1 MSDSDDLGGAGAVPT
16 EAPGP
21 FAGTPLAR
29 DQKTGLGHRL
39 YHGETTFD
47 FVRKK
52 WIGYTISGVLIALSI
67 IALFARGLNLGIDF
81 EGGVSWKLPQN
92 GVSQSQAS
100 DILSAN
106 GVQPRDAKIQ
116 VLSIDSGV
124 DNSATTVAQTTVPA
138 VSVTGTPATIGGTAV
153 GSASTTPGTTPTAT
167 ATPAAATAAAG
178 SSSATTTASHGFS
191 ATTTTAASPTTVPG
205 SAATGSTSPGSA
217 AAGATLPATV
227 PGSVT
232 TSVTTTASRLPEA
245 NNGKT
250 LQVQAPVLPDA
261 TREKIRADLAKA
273 AGVSTS
279 AVTEDVVSAT
289 WGGEVTNKAIISL
302 LVFFLVLSVYI
313 WLRFE
318 WKMATAAITAVIHD
332 VFISVGIYAIFG
344 FPVTPATVIA
354 FLTILGFSL
363 YDTIVVFDKVLDNT
377 KKFGNRV
384 SYADIVN
391 LSMNQVLM
399 RSLNTSI
406 AAILPVF
413 SILVIGSFVM
423 GAVALEDF
431 ALALLVGLI
440 TGSYSSIFIATPVL
454 AWQKEREP
462 RYKALKGRQATP
474 EEITR
479 MRMGEGP
486 STSRARRIPTV
497 MTTSAMG
504 AQVASVD
511 PTAALTH
518 PPRPRKKRRR

>member
-1 MSDSDDLGGAGAVPT
+1 MSDIDDDDSSAKPSRIVADV
-16 EAPGP
+16 AGP
-21 FAGTPLAR
+21 FAGTALAATA
-29 DQKTGLGHRL
+29 KHGLGHRL

-52 WIGYTISGVLIALSI
+52 WVGYTVSGVLIALSI

-81 EGGVSWKLPQN
+81 EGGVSWKMPQN
-92 GVSQSQAS
+92 GVTQNQAN

-116 VLSIDSGV
+116 ILSIDSGEATT
-124 DNSATTVAQTTVPA
+124 ATTVA
-138 VSVTGTPATIGGTAV
+138 SSTA
-153 GSASTTPGTTPTAT
+153 GTT
-167 ATPAAATAAAG
+167 AATTAG
-178 SSSATTTASHGFS
+178 TGASATTTAGTTAATAPGTGAS
-191 ATTTTAASPTTVPG
+191 ATTTAGTAASAVISTTPSG
-205 SAATGSTSPGSA
+205 
-217 AAGATLPATV
+217 GAV
-227 PGSVT
+227 S
-232 TSVTTTASRLPEA
+232 

-273 AGVSTS
+273 AKVPTS
-279 AVTEDVVSAT
+279 SVTEDVVSAT
-289 WGGEVTNKAIISL
+289 WGSEVTNKAIISL
-302 LVFFLVLSVYI
+302 LVFFLVLSMYI
-313 WLRFE
+313 WFRFE

-406 AAILPVF
+406 AAILPVV

-454 AWQKEREP
+454 AWQKEKEP
-462 RYKALKGRQATP
+462 RYRALKDRHASA

-486 STSRARRIPTV
+486 ATSRARRTTAV
-497 MTTSAMG
+497 VTTSATG

-511 PTAALTH
+511 AAAALTH
-518 PPRPRKKRRR
+518 PPRPRKKHRR

>member
-1 MSDSDDLGGAGAVPT
+1 MSDSDDIYRGDDLASEV
-16 EAPGP
+16 PGP
-21 FAGTPLAR
+21 LAGTPLATP
-29 DQKTGLGHRL
+29 QKTGLGHRL

-124 DNSATTVAQTTVPA
+124 DDSATTVAQTTAPA

-153 GSASTTPGTTPTAT
+153 GSASTTAGTTPAAT
-167 ATPAAATAAAG
+167 AAATAATAAAG

-205 SAATGSTSPGSA
+205 SAATRSTSPGSA

-232 TSVTTTASRLPEA
+232 TTPSRLPEA

-250 LQVQAPVLPDA
+250 LQVQAPVLPEA

-454 AWQKEREP
+454 AWQKEQEP
-462 RYKALKGRQATP
+462 RYKALKGRQASA

-497 MTTSAMG
+497 MTTSATG

-518 PPRPRKKRRR
+518 PPRPRKKHRR